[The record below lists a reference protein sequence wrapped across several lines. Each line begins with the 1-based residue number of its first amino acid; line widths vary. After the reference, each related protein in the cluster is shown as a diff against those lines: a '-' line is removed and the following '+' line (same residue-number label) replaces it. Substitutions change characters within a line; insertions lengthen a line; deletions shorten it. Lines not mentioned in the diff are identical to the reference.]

1 MENREEL
8 RRELIKALKKRVAC
22 EERVKE
28 FLKPMMDAW
37 NEGKMPTVTIDSAAE
52 YDRIN
57 KEFEEAFK
65 EYNALFRK
73 YVEGNR

>member
-1 MENREEL
+1 MEEREEL
-8 RRELIKALKKRVAC
+8 RRELIKALNKRVAC

-28 FLKPMMDAW
+28 FQKPLMEAW
-37 NEGKMPTVTIDSAAE
+37 NEGKMPTVTIESAME
-52 YDRIN
+52 HDRLN
-57 KEFEEAFK
+57 REFEEALK

>member
-1 MENREEL
+1 MEDREEL
-8 RRELIKALKKRVAC
+8 RRELIKALNKRVEC
-22 EERVKE
+22 EERVKV

-37 NEGKMPTVTIDSAAE
+37 NEGKMPTVTIDSAVE

-57 KEFEEAFK
+57 KEFEEALK